1 MSVILPELPYP
12 KGALAPNI
20 SEQTLNYHYGKHH
33 KGYVDKLNGF
43 IADSP
48 FSKASLEEIV
58 KGSAG
63 AIFNNSAQ
71 VWNHSFY
78 WQSLSPSG
86 GGEPPQDVAKALEK
100 AFGSVE
106 NFKEKFTAKAL
117 GQFGSG
123 WAWLVKNLKGELEIL
138 STQNADTPL
147 KNGLTPLLTCDV
159 WEHAYYI
166 DYKNARPAYLKAFW
180 NIVNWNFLA
189 KNLQK

>member
-1 MSVILPELPYP
+1 MSVILLELPYP
-12 KGALAPNI
+12 KGALAPHI
-20 SEQTLNYHYGKHH
+20 SEETLNYHYGKHH

-106 NFKEKFTAKAL
+106 NFREKFTAKAL

-147 KNGLTPLLTCDV
+147 KAGHTPLLTCDV